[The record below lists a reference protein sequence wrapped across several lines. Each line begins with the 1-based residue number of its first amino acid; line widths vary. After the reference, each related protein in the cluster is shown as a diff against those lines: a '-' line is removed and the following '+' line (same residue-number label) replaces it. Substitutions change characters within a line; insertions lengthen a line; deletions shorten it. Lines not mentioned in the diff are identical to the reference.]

1 MGERDKVT
9 LLRQLVALLVGLGWL
24 STSAAVAL
32 ATPPQTL
39 LELPWAQIAVGCLIS
54 LWGGLART
62 ATRVLSAQRGGE
74 ELRLWREL
82 AKDLIAASLVGFV
95 AFAVSAWQA
104 WSVWLLAVLLPLA
117 GYGGA
122 RFLEPLTD
130 AAVRRMTGALG
141 GAPAKEDDR

>member
-62 ATRVLSAQRGGE
+62 ATRVLSAQRACG
-74 ELRLWREL
+74 
-82 AKDLIAASLVGFV
+82 AS
-95 AFAVSAWQA
+95 W
-104 WSVWLLAVLLPLA
+104 P
-117 GYGGA
+117 
-122 RFLEPLTD
+122 RT
-130 AAVRRMTGALG
+130 
-141 GAPAKEDDR
+141 

>member
-1 MGERDKVT
+1 MGELDKVR
-9 LLRQLVALLVGLGWL
+9 LVRRLVALLVGLGWL

-32 ATPPQTL
+32 AAPPATL

-62 ATRVLSAQRGGE
+62 ATRVLSAQRGGD

-95 AFAVSAWQA
+95 AFALSAWQE
-104 WSVWLLAVLLPLA
+104 WNVWLLAVLLPLA

-122 RFLEPLTD
+122 RFLDPLTD
-130 AAVRRMTGALG
+130 AAARRMTGALG
-141 GAPAKEDDR
+141 GAAAREDDR